1 MYTMNYRSVH
11 QNMPLSLQTAS
22 AQILA
27 PADSQAPGQQCNRH
41 PVLITSSNYKNEH
54 SAPAFQKEF

>member
-1 MYTMNYRSVH
+1 
-11 QNMPLSLQTAS
+11 MPLSLQTAS

-27 PADSQAPGQQCNRH
+27 PADSEAPGQQCNRH

-54 SAPAFQKEF
+54 SAPAVQKEF